1 MCPLQFRREEGDA
14 ISPCL
19 GDLKMRDALITGAK
33 VIWGLNYVWPSSQ
46 SLGFKTK
53 KVKGN
58 RRVSSGPPNGPRL
71 RGSWCGTD
79 SRLCKWVL

>member
-19 GDLKMRDALITGAK
+19 GDLKMRDALIAGAK
-33 VIWGLNYVWPSSQ
+33 VIWGLNCVWLSSQ

-58 RRVSSGPPNGPRL
+58 MRVSNGHKGPHL
-71 RGSWCGTD
+71 RGSWCGPD